1 MLGVLHPAEP
11 LCGNRISWPGGGSGH
26 REQVLH
32 NLGLPD
38 YVSDFSQ
45 RGSRRGSCNSYAIK
59 PTRWLRTRMPYTGSA
74 GRPLL
79 GCGWAFARVE
89 SRGKPSPTSYAF
101 TSHESLQQIHEGASQ
116 RPAKSYAAEFR
127 VLTCLVL
134 GLGVKAKGLELHAM
148 AG

>member
-1 MLGVLHPAEP
+1 MGCSSGGMDYLPMLGALHPAEP

-45 RGSRRGSCNSYAIK
+45 RGSRRGSCNSHAIK
-59 PTRWLRTRMPYTGSA
+59 PARWLRTRMPYTGSA
-74 GRPLL
+74 GRPL
-79 GCGWAFARVE
+79 
-89 SRGKPSPTSYAF
+89 SRGASPPQPPMPSRAMT
-101 TSHESLQQIHEGASQ
+101 
-116 RPAKSYAAEFR
+116 PAMSYAAEFR
-127 VLTCLVL
+127 VLTCQSCLVL
-134 GLGVKAKGLELHAM
+134 GLRVKAKGLELHAM